1 MTFIDFLMTSTKR
14 DGSPLRQRTV
24 EHYSSGLKA
33 ISDDMMREKVIS
45 KPLMLMDAF
54 ELDVAIAL
62 IIQNSYFKA
71 KDFKE
76 KRMYSNA
83 LKHYRLYVSSF
94 FEKKDSEKNEINKIK
109 QNKSLAE
116 TEKEIIVKA
125 RIGQGL
131 YRENLL
137 KKYDYKCIITKI
149 NLPEVLIASHI
160 KPWSVSNNNERISS
174 DNGFILSS
182 TYDQL
187 FDKGLISFQ
196 DDGKILISRII
207 SRDNANKLG
216 LDKSKIYDI
225 KFVPAMK
232 EFLQYHR
239 DVIFVR

>member
-1 MTFIDFLMTSTKR
+1 M
-14 DGSPLRQRTV
+14 
-24 EHYSSGLKA
+24 HY
-33 ISDDMMREKVIS
+33 
-45 KPLMLMDAF
+45 
-54 ELDVAIAL
+54 
-62 IIQNSYFKA
+62 N
-71 KDFKE
+71 
-76 KRMYSNA
+76 
-83 LKHYRLYVSSF
+83 
-94 FEKKDSEKNEINKIK
+94 
-109 QNKSLAE
+109 
-116 TEKEIIVKA
+116 
-125 RIGQGL
+125 
-131 YRENLL
+131 
-137 KKYDYKCIITKI
+137 KI